1 MVSEGNPAPDFT
13 LHTADD
19 QPDSLTAFRGRPVL
33 LVFLRH
39 LG

>member
-19 QPDSLTAFRGRPVL
+19 QPVSLTAYRGRPAL